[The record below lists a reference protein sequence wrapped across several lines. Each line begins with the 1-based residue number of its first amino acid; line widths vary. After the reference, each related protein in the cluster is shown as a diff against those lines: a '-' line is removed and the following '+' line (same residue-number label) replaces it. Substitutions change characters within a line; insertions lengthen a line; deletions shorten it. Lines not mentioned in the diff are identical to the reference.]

1 MGRFNRSLDG
11 PGSLFKIIIML
22 PRPVS
27 PPTPFCL
34 LLKILLLASILPLSL
49 SAQEDEAQA
58 PPTATAPTTEQAPAD
73 KEAEAASG
81 TSFAVIEKLKQSGKT
96 GIALFLISVAGFSF
110 AFERLFHLRKSRII
124 PDGLADQANTLWK
137 SGDLAGVQKLATA
150 HPSALGRAI
159 LVICDHRDATQADVS
174 TIAGDEASREIRQHL
189 LKAYPLA
196 VVATISPL
204 LGLFGTVYGMIGAF
218 ESVALA
224 GEMGDPSIMAGD
236 ISYALIT
243 TALGLLIAVPAL
255 AAYHYFRIRTRMF
268 SFALEEQLSHLIDHW
283 FGPRSRQT
291 STEPGTV

>member
-1 MGRFNRSLDG
+1 MKCIRMPQITL
-11 PGSLFKIIIML
+11 PAVLFAL
-22 PRPVS
+22 
-27 PPTPFCL
+27 TCL
-34 LLKILLLASILPLSL
+34 FPLGL
-49 SAQEDEAQA
+49 SAQESETPA
-58 PPTATAPTTEQAPAD
+58 PPPAEQPAAE
-73 KEAEAASG
+73 EAESPNGG
-81 TSFAVIEKLKQSGKT
+81 TGFSVIEKLKQSGKT

-110 AFERLFHLRKSRII
+110 AFERLFHLRKSLII
-124 PDGLADQANTLWK
+124 PDGMAEQAHQLWT
-137 SGDLAGVQKLATA
+137 SGDLAGVQKLANDR
-150 HPSALGRAI
+150 PSALGRALLLI
-159 LVICDHRDATQADVS
+159 VEHKDATQADVS
-174 TIAGDEASREIRQHL
+174 TIAGNEVSREIRYHL

-268 SFALEEQLSHLIDHW
+268 SFALEEQLSGLISHW
-283 FGPRSRQT
+283 FGPAGKANP
-291 STEPGTV
+291 TEYKEV